1 MTRYLFGAG
10 VGLACVV
17 AIYTAGQHQAR
28 QACAAARDAAF
39 RQAIEDYNDAA
50 DIPIDDDDVDCVLL
64 QLAGGNCGGL

>member
-28 QACAAARDAAF
+28 KACAAAQIIADKERLDAIQDVAPSADLDAA
-39 RQAIEDYNDAA
+39 RERLCKNAGLT
-50 DIPIDDDDVDCVLL
+50 DCPL
-64 QLAGGNCGGL
+64 